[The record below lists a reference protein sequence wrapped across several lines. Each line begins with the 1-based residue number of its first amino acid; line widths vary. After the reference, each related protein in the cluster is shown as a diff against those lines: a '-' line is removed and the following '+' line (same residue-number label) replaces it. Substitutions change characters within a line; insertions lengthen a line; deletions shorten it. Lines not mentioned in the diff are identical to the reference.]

1 MDMKN
6 NITSEQLTYQL
17 LCTVRQFNIFD
28 EEAHYFGGDQPLYTA
43 EIHVI
48 GCIGTDQGLCASDI
62 ARKLGVTRGAVS
74 QILKK
79 LEKKGYLLRTADP
92 DNKLR
97 FILSLSEKGMKA
109 YGMHLE
115 YHRYL
120 ESVITELTKEDD
132 AVSRDAVYDFL
143 SRLERRLICVSREDG
158 VKSGLVP
165 DENEMRRQLKEEKQ

>member
-1 MDMKN
+1 
-6 NITSEQLTYQL
+6 
-17 LCTVRQFNIFD
+17 
-28 EEAHYFGGDQPLYTA
+28 
-43 EIHVI
+43 
-48 GCIGTDQGLCASDI
+48 
-62 ARKLGVTRGAVS
+62 
-74 QILKK
+74 
-79 LEKKGYLLRTADP
+79 
-92 DNKLR
+92 
-97 FILSLSEKGMKA
+97 MKA

-132 AVSRDAVYDFL
+132 AASRDAVYDFL